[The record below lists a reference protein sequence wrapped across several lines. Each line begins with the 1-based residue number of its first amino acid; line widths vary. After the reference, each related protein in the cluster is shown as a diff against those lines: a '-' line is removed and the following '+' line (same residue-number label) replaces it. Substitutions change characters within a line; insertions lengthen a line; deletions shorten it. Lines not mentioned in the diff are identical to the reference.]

1 VEYVIF
7 LINIAS
13 QLISILIIAQVLLSY
28 VMSPYH
34 PLRQTIDR
42 LLEPLYTPIRRFLP
56 QTGGLDFSPV
66 ILIIVVQIVARL
78 LTGILNTL

>member
-1 VEYVIF
+1 MEYIIF

-42 LLEPLYTPIRRFLP
+42 LLEPLYAPIRRFLP

>member
-1 VEYVIF
+1 MEYIIF

>member
-1 VEYVIF
+1 MEYIIF

-42 LLEPLYTPIRRFLP
+42 LLEPLYTPIRRLLP

>member
-1 VEYVIF
+1 VEYIIF

>member
-1 VEYVIF
+1 MEYIVF

>member
-1 VEYVIF
+1 VEYIIF

-42 LLEPLYTPIRRFLP
+42 LLEPLYTPIRRLLP